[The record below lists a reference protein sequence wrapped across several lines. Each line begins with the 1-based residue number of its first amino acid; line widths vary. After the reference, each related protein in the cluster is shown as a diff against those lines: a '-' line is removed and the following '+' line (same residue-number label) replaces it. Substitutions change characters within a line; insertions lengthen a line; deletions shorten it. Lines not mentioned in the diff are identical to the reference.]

1 MKQQASYII
10 HNGLVVTIDEQS
22 RILTNYSVVIK
33 NTQIVAIEPAA
44 TVLEHWAAAELI
56 DATNCLVMPGFVNTH
71 SHVAMTMYRGFA
83 DDIPLKEWLENYIW
97 PAEASFATRPN
108 IESATQLAL
117 AEMMMAGTV
126 MFADMYFHED
136 LIAETSQKAGMRML
150 AGEGIF
156 DFATPNCK
164 TAAEGLAYTQDLIQK
179 YANNPLIHLSFAPHA
194 IYTCSSENLRLIK
207 ALSEKYQVPVQI
219 HLSETQV
226 EVNDSLQRFG
236 KRPVKHMHDL
246 GLFNHNLI
254 AAHMV
259 HLTDEELELTAAQG
273 VRITHN
279 PQSNLKLA
287 SGFARVHE
295 MLNRGVKVGL
305 ATDGTASNN
314 NLEMLR
320 EMRTASMVQKA
331 LYNDPTA
338 CNAKQMVE
346 MATLGGAKVLGM
358 DKHIGSIEV
367 GKDADVLIA
376 NLDQIHLLPLYNIY
390 SHIVYSMQSSD
401 VQSLFIHGKLV
412 MHKRNLLTLDV
423 QAIKQ
428 RIKPVSDAIKEQFF
442 HFNHNQNLH

>member
-1 MKQQASYII
+1 
-10 HNGLVVTIDEQS
+10 
-22 RILTNYSVVIK
+22 VI
-33 NTQIVAIEPAA
+33 QGSGVVAIEPAQL
-44 TVLEHWAAAELI
+44 VFEKWEAAQII
-56 DATNCLVMPGFVNTH
+56 DATDCLIMPGFINAH

-136 LIAETSQKAGMRML
+136 LIAQTSEKAGMRML

-156 DFATPNCK
+156 DFPTPNCK
-164 TAAEGLAYTQDLIQK
+164 TAKDGLAYTEDLIRH
-179 YANNPLIHLSFAPHA
+179 YANNPLINISLAPHA
-194 IYTCSSENLRLIK
+194 IYTCSPENLKLIK
-207 ALSEKYQVPVQI
+207 ALSEKYHVPVQI

-236 KRPVKHMHDL
+236 KRPVKHLQDL
-246 GLFNHNLI
+246 GMFNHSLI

-259 HLTDEELELTAAQG
+259 HLTDEELELAAASG
-273 VRITHN
+273 VRIAHN

-295 MLNRGVKVGL
+295 MLRKGVAVGL

-320 EMRTASMVQKA
+320 EMRTTSMVQKA
-331 LYNDPTA
+331 LYSDPTV
-338 CNAKQMVE
+338 CNAKQMLE
-346 MATLGGAKVLGM
+346 MATLGSARVLGM
-358 DKHIGSIEV
+358 DHRIGSIEI
-367 GKDADVLIA
+367 GKDADILIA

-401 VQSLFIHGKLV
+401 IQTLFINGKMV
-412 MHKRNLLTLDV
+412 MHNRNLLTLDI
-423 QAIKQ
+423 QAIKD

-442 HFNHNQNLH
+442 HFNHNQNFH